1 MGYLY
6 SFPTHCTMCVDYTRI
21 CLGISLKSKQTSL
34 SIVIPTIL
42 DRIKWN
48 RPSSRSPSPEVKDE
62 QAARRPKHIKFGGR
76 GGGTGRVQVF
86 HCPRKYGR
94 LLVRELWI
102 ESVLKVENTS
112 NLVSNKQK
120 NRVGKMGQSYT
131 SSKQKFSLTIRIHQV
146 TIL

>member
-1 MGYLY
+1 MNKREDQNV
-6 SFPTHCTMCVDYTRI
+6 SNF
-21 CLGISLKSKQTSL
+21 
-34 SIVIPTIL
+34 
-42 DRIKWN
+42 W
-48 RPSSRSPSPEVKDE
+48 
-62 QAARRPKHIKFGGR
+62 GG

-102 ESVLKVENTS
+102 ESVLKAENAS

-120 NRVGKMGQSYT
+120 GQGRKNGSELY
-131 SSKQKFSLTIRIHQV
+131 KFKTNVFFYNKNIHQV

>member
-21 CLGISLKSKQTSL
+21 CLGISLKSKQKSL
-34 SIVIPTIL
+34 SIVIPTIV
-42 DRIKWN
+42 DRIKWD
-48 RPSSRSPSPEVKDE
+48 RPSPPSPEIKDE
-62 QAARRPKHIKFGGR
+62 QAARRPKRIKFGGEGR
-76 GGGTGRVQVF
+76 GMSKFSIVQVF
-86 HCPRKYGR
+86 QGPSFPL

-102 ESVLKVENTS
+102 ESVLKAENTS

-120 NRVGKMGQSYT
+120 NRAGKMGHSYT
-131 SSKQKFSLTIRIHQV
+131 SSKQKFSFTIRIHQV

>member
-1 MGYLY
+1 MNKPLEDQNV
-6 SFPTHCTMCVDYTRI
+6 SNF
-21 CLGISLKSKQTSL
+21 
-34 SIVIPTIL
+34 
-42 DRIKWN
+42 
-48 RPSSRSPSPEVKDE
+48 
-62 QAARRPKHIKFGGR
+62 FG

-102 ESVLKVENTS
+102 ESVLKAENTS

-120 NRVGKMGQSYT
+120 DRVGKMGQ
-131 SSKQKFSLTIRIHQV
+131 KFSFTIRIHQV